1 MSDTYKLQLRH
12 GAETKNFSTRDE
24 VIGYING
31 QLQYGGVSLLPYEP
45 ILFFYG
51 ADDAKNAII
60 MVGLP
65 EGKTQNGNSYFLVDT
80 ADLKAQIESL
90 DSQYDDILKSL
101 KAEDEKIWEAVNQE
115 SQDRIDA
122 DEAEAIARG
131 EKDAELE
138 NAIADETEARV
149 KKDEE
154 LQEAI
159 DFTKAD
165 LMSVIEACGL
175 VYNEMLAEGRVSY
188 TPDIHDEVIRDAKT
202 VAEAIDKISKFA
214 TKLGQDI
221 KFSVTNSDTVN
232 LILEPNEKDGGNT
245 LTAEVKIAGTEGLS
259 KKNFDNNIMGKTSEG
274 LYASVS
280 VEPSALNPNVLIF
293 RTSGYI
299 DGQFKVDAFETEVP
313 LAAYK
318 GDNGKNTGITVTV
331 DADKNLIS
339 GELNL
344 ASGSTNILKLEDGEY
359 VVEGTA
365 KNIKYKDTT
374 VLNALNTQSARLD
387 EIEDSITFVKAVN
400 VNGTETDTTNVTVE
414 KSVKGDFTVSS
425 DVRLS
430 TDKSIIVADGGL
442 KANISAA
449 FKKGTSTLLI
459 EVGNNEYAIDLSDL
473 AVSVLKGA
481 EYDAGTEELVL
492 EFIVGDVTKT
502 IRIPVGTLI
511 HDVEVDDTDTID
523 MTLRGVSGGP
533 NHISAA
539 IRVDNSHSD
548 NILTV
553 NSNGV
558 YVSKAFITEA
568 VNEESEARKAVDDE
582 LKAKID
588 KVTELA
594 NANKEAIVEEAN
606 TARAAE
612 NANAMAIEQEI
623 KDARAAEA
631 ANAKAIA
638 DNAKVIKENEKTIAD
653 EVLRASNAEQANANA
668 IIAEE
673 SRASAAELRNAEAI
687 ASEIN
692 RATEKEN
699 SLLEKIGDNTTKIN
713 ENKTAIAAEV
723 ERSTKADA
731 EIRSSVE
738 ANASAIDK
746 EVDRA
751 KTAEGEL
758 ATKVTTNTENIASV
772 QELAIKVDKALDAEI
787 IRAKAAEEANATAVM
802 AESNRAKAAEADLAS
817 KITTSTEDATAA
829 KELATKVDKALESEI
844 TRATAAEEANATA
857 IQSEMDR
864 AKTAEGEL
872 AAKIEKNTND
882 VTSAK
887 ELASNVD
894 KALDAE
900 IIRAKAAEADIAS
913 KITTSTED
921 ATSAKELAI
930 KVDKALDAEII
941 RAKAA
946 EGANATAIQSET
958 DRATHAEADLLEKIN
973 KNISDIQAVS
983 TEIGNIELRKEGD
996 LYYALYVQGVKHGE
1010 FIIPKDQFLK
1020 EVAYDSVKK
1029 ELVFV
1034 FITSVG
1040 EVTTKIS
1047 ISDLVDTYVAGEGLS
1062 LNGNMFSV
1070 DFAKVASVEKVND
1083 VSTKL
1088 ATTQNELK
1096 TVSDKVNSNT
1106 TVCTN
1111 LNYSLNNEINRAI
1124 AAEKVLTDAIAAEEA
1139 RATAAELE
1147 LRNATTSNANEIAAN
1162 KKAISDEQLRATTAE
1177 ASLNTS
1183 ITEVSGKV
1191 DSAKELLTASIK
1203 EESDRAKEAERV
1215 INARIDGQSQEISAI
1230 KTNLSN
1236 SITEQNAQLQT
1247 VKSELTSEINKKANI
1262 VDVYTKEE
1270 ILDKL
1275 SPYAKTSD
1283 VQSKLDEKLN
1293 VTDAQNIYA
1302 TKEALQK
1309 VKDDYA
1315 TNEKVDGLNDQ
1326 ITARLDNDED
1336 AIDNFNLSYNE
1347 ATSELAYTDKNG
1359 TVHTYKLYSGSL
1371 IKKGEFDPLS
1381 NSIVLTIENAG
1392 IESQITIPVSQ
1403 LLSDLSD
1410 KITANTNNIQKIN
1423 EAIAKLAK
1431 DWEVKS
1437 SATVDLSKST
1447 VGEKDILT
1455 ATVRVASSNKQ
1466 AIQSTGDGL
1475 YVSNDLEDY
1484 TCVFGAEGTISAQ
1497 TAISKLLEKSQM
1509 ENDFDARITANA
1521 NEIARLKA
1529 QVATNTDNIGTLKTD
1544 VQDTKSEVSSLKNQV
1559 GINTNEIAALKNQFN
1574 ELDTKV
1580 DALDGRLATAE
1591 GNITTLTTRIET
1603 VEGDIT
1609 VINGKL
1615 AGYETKFGEIDKAI
1629 EDLRALINGL
1639 IAGGGDITALSAEIE
1654 KIKTATGYN
1663 TYANPKNMSTRLDD
1677 IEANVGN
1684 NTTEINNIKNN
1695 MIGSKESPAEGS
1707 IWHEL
1712 NNIVDAGMF

>member
-90 DSQYDDILKSL
+90 DSQYDDILQSL

-138 NAIADETEARV
+138 KAIADETEARV

-221 KFSVTNSDTVN
+221 KFSVANSDTVN

-259 KKNFDNNIMGKTSEG
+259 KKNFDNNIIGKTSEG

-387 EIEDSITFVKAVN
+387 EIEDSIAFVKAVN

-638 DNAKVIKENEKTIAD
+638 DNAKAIKENEKAIAD

-673 SRASAAELRNAEAI
+673 SRASAAELKNAEAI
-687 ASEIN
+687 ASEIT

-699 SLLEKIGDNTTKIN
+699 SLLEKIGDNTAKIN

-731 EIRSSVE
+731 EIKSSVE

-758 ATKVTTNTENIASV
+758 ASKVTTNTENIASV
-772 QELAIKVDKALDAEI
+772 QELAANIDKALEVEVT
-787 IRAKAAEEANATAVM
+787 RAKAAEEANATA
-802 AESNRAKAAEADLAS
+802 
-817 KITTSTEDATAA
+817 
-829 KELATKVDKALESEI
+829 
-844 TRATAAEEANATA
+844 
-857 IQSEMDR
+857 IQTEMDR

-1062 LNGNMFSV
+1062 LNGNVFSV
-1070 DFAKVASVEKVND
+1070 DFTKVATVEKVND

-1096 TVSDKVNSNT
+1096 TVSGKVDSNT

-1111 LNYSLNNEINRAI
+1111 LNYSLNNEINRAT
-1124 AAEKVLTDAIAAEEA
+1124 AAEKVLTDAIAAEET

-1147 LRNATTSNANEIAAN
+1147 LRNAITSNANEIAAN

-1215 INARIDGQSQEISAI
+1215 INASIDGQSQEISAI

-1247 VKSELTSEINKKANI
+1247 VKSELTAEINKKANI

-1275 SPYAKTSD
+1275 SPYAKTAD

-1315 TNEKVDGLNDQ
+1315 TNEKVDGLNAQ

-1336 AIDNFNLSYNE
+1336 AIDNFNLTYNE

-1484 TCVFGAEGTISAQ
+1484 TCVFGSEGTISAQ

-1509 ENDFDARITANA
+1509 
-1521 NEIARLKA
+1521 
-1529 QVATNTDNIGTLKTD
+1529 
-1544 VQDTKSEVSSLKNQV
+1544 
-1559 GINTNEIAALKNQFN
+1559 
-1574 ELDTKV
+1574 
-1580 DALDGRLATAE
+1580 
-1591 GNITTLTTRIET
+1591 
-1603 VEGDIT
+1603 
-1609 VINGKL
+1609 
-1615 AGYETKFGEIDKAI
+1615 
-1629 EDLRALINGL
+1629 
-1639 IAGGGDITALSAEIE
+1639 
-1654 KIKTATGYN
+1654 
-1663 TYANPKNMSTRLDD
+1663 
-1677 IEANVGN
+1677 
-1684 NTTEINNIKNN
+1684 
-1695 MIGSKESPAEGS
+1695 
-1707 IWHEL
+1707 
-1712 NNIVDAGMF
+1712 

>member
-1 MSDTYKLQLRH
+1 MNDTYKLQLRH
-12 GAETKNFSTRDE
+12 GAETRNFSTRDE

-51 ADDAKNAII
+51 ADNAKNAII

-65 EGKTQNGNSYFLVDT
+65 EGKTQEGKSYFLVDT
-80 ADLKAQIESL
+80 ADLKEQIESL
-90 DSQYDDILKSL
+90 DAQYEEILQAL
-101 KAEDEKIWEAVNQE
+101 KDEDKKIWDAVKQE
-115 SQDRIDA
+115 RQDRIAA
-122 DEAEAIARG
+122 DEAEAIARE
-131 EKDAELE
+131 EKDTELE
-138 NAIADETEARV
+138 TAIADETETRIN
-149 KKDEE
+149 KDKE
-154 LQEAI
+154 LKDAI

-175 VYNEMLAEGRVSY
+175 VYNEKLAEGRVSY
-188 TPDIHDEVIRDAKT
+188 TPDTHDEVIRDAKNVT
-202 VAEAIDKISKFA
+202 EAIDKISKFA
-214 TKLGQDI
+214 IKLGQGI
-221 KFSVTNSDTVN
+221 KLSVANTDTVN
-232 LILEPNEKDGGNT
+232 LTIEENGKEGGST
-245 LTAEVKIAGTEGLS
+245 LTAEVNIAGTEGLS
-259 KKNFDNNIMGKTSEG
+259 KKNYDNNIIGKTAEG

-280 VEPSALNPNVLIF
+280 VEPSVSNPNILVF
-293 RTSGYI
+293 TTSGYI

-313 LAAYK
+313 LAVYK
-318 GDNGKNTGITVTV
+318 GDTGKNTGITVTV
-331 DADKNLIS
+331 DTDKNIIS

-344 ASGSTNILKLEDGEY
+344 ASDETNILKLEDGEY
-359 VVEGTA
+359 IVEGTA
-365 KNIKYKDTT
+365 KNIKYKNTN
-374 VLNALNTQSARLD
+374 VLNALNSQSARLD
-387 EIEDSITFVKAVN
+387 EIEDSIALVKAVDIK
-400 VNGTETDTTNVTVE
+400 GSETDTANVIVE

-425 DVRLS
+425 NVRLS
-430 TDKSIIVADGGL
+430 NDKSIIISDGGL
-442 KANISAA
+442 KANISAT

-459 EVGNNEYAIDLSDL
+459 SVGNNEYAVDLSDL
-473 AVSVLKGA
+473 AVSVLKKG
-481 EYDAGTEELVL
+481 EYDTETEELVL
-492 EFIVGDVTKT
+492 EFIVGDTTK
-502 IRIPVGTLI
+502 IVRIPVGSLI
-511 HDVEVDDTDTID
+511 HDIEVDDTDTID

-533 NHISAA
+533 NHISAEL
-539 IRVDNSHSD
+539 RVDNTHSD

-553 NSNGV
+553 SSNGA
-558 YVSKAFITEA
+558 YVSKAFITDA
-568 VNEESEARKAVDDE
+568 VNAESNERKAADEE
-582 LKAKID
+582 LKSKID

-594 NANKEAIVEEAN
+594 NANKEAIISEAN

-612 NANAMAIEQEI
+612 T
-623 KDARAAEA
+623 

-638 DNAKVIKENEKTIAD
+638 DNA
-653 EVLRASNAEQANANA
+653 NA
-668 IIAEE
+668 IASEVT
-673 SRASAAELRNAEAI
+673 RATAAEAKNAEAI

-692 RATEKEN
+692 RATEKEGD
-699 SLLEKIGDNTTKIN
+699 LLEKIDDNTIIIN

-731 EIRSSVE
+731 ELKSSVD
-738 ANASAIDK
+738 ANASAIDR
-746 EVDRA
+746 ESDRA
-751 KTAEGEL
+751 KTAEAELTSKVTKNTEDIASTKEL
-758 ATKVTTNTENIASV
+758 AINVDKALESEVIRAKAAEEANANAVLTETNRAKTAEAELASKVTTNTEDITSAKELITNI
-772 QELAIKVDKALDAEI
+772 DKALESEV
-787 IRAKAAEEANATAVM
+787 IRAKAAEEANATA
-802 AESNRAKAAEADLAS
+802 
-817 KITTSTEDATAA
+817 IQTE
-829 KELATKVDKALESEI
+829 
-844 TRATAAEEANATA
+844 
-857 IQSEMDR
+857 
-864 AKTAEGEL
+864 
-872 AAKIEKNTND
+872 TN
-882 VTSAK
+882 
-887 ELASNVD
+887 
-894 KALDAE
+894 
-900 IIRAKAAEADIAS
+900 
-913 KITTSTED
+913 
-921 ATSAKELAI
+921 
-930 KVDKALDAEII
+930 
-941 RAKAA
+941 
-946 EGANATAIQSET
+946 
-958 DRATHAEADLLEKIN
+958 RATHAEEDLLEKIN
-973 KNISDIQAVS
+973 KNISDILTVS

-996 LYYALYVQGVKHGE
+996 LSYALYVSGTKHGE
-1010 FIIPKDQFLK
+1010 FTIPQDQFLK
-1020 EVAYDSVKK
+1020 EVTYNTTTK

-1034 FITSVG
+1034 FNTSAG
-1040 EVTTKIS
+1040 EVTTRIS
-1047 ISDLVDTYVAGEGLS
+1047 ISDLIDTYVAGEGLT
-1062 LNGNMFSV
+1062 LNGNVFSV
-1070 DFAKVASVEKVND
+1070 NFAKVASVEKVND
-1083 VSTKL
+1083 VLTKL

-1096 TVSDKVNSNT
+1096 TVSDKVDSNT

-1111 LNYSLNNEINRAI
+1111 LNYLLNGEIDRAK
-1124 AAEKVLTDAIAAEEA
+1124 AAEQVLTDAIASEET
-1139 RATAAELE
+1139 RATAVELE
-1147 LRNATTSNANEIAAN
+1147 MKNAITSNGKEIAAN

-1191 DSAKELLTASIK
+1191 DSTKDLLAASIK

-1215 INARIDGQSQEISAI
+1215 INTSIDGQGQKISAVET
-1230 KTNLSN
+1230 KLDN
-1236 SITEQNAQLQT
+1236 SITEQGTQLKNA
-1247 VKSELTSEINKKANI
+1247 KDELTAEINKKANI

-1275 SPYAKTSD
+1275 STYAKTSD

-1302 TKEALQK
+1302 TKEALQT
-1309 VKDDYA
+1309 VKDNYA
-1315 TNEKVDGLNDQ
+1315 TNEKVDGLNGQ
-1326 ITARLDNDED
+1326 ITARLDKDED
-1336 AIDNFNLSYNE
+1336 AIDNFNLAYNE
-1347 ATSELAYTDKNG
+1347 ATSELVYTDKNG

-1410 KITANTNNIQKIN
+1410 KITANANNIQKIN

-1437 SATVDLSKST
+1437 SATVELSKST
-1447 VGEKDILT
+1447 AGEKDTLT

-1544 VQDTKSEVSSLKNQV
+1544 VQDTKSEVSSLKTQV
-1559 GINTNEIAALKNQFN
+1559 TTNTNEIAALKNQFN

-1580 DALDGRLATAE
+1580 DAFDGRLATAE
-1591 GNITTLTTRIET
+1591 GNITTLTTQIAT
-1603 VEGDIT
+1603 VEGNITDIK
-1609 VINGKL
+1609 NKL
-1615 AGYETKFGEIDKAI
+1615 AEHDEKFAKMNSKI
-1629 EDLRALINGL
+1629 EALTTLINNL
-1639 IAGGGDITALSAEIE
+1639 VGGDVKALSAEIE

-1712 NNIVDAGMF
+1712 NNIIDAGTF

>member
-1 MSDTYKLQLRH
+1 MNDTYKLQLRH
-12 GAETKNFSTRDE
+12 GAETRNFSTRDE

-51 ADDAKNAII
+51 ADNAKNAII

-65 EGKTQNGNSYFLVDT
+65 EGKTQEGKSYFLVDT
-80 ADLKAQIESL
+80 ADLKEQIESL
-90 DSQYDDILKSL
+90 DAQYEEILQAL
-101 KAEDEKIWEAVNQE
+101 KDEDKKIWDAVKQE
-115 SQDRIDA
+115 RQDRIAA

-131 EKDAELE
+131 KKDTELE
-138 NAIADETEARV
+138 TAIADETETRIN
-149 KKDEE
+149 KDKE
-154 LQEAI
+154 LKDAI

-175 VYNEMLAEGRVSY
+175 VYNERLAEGRVSY
-188 TPDIHDEVIRDAKT
+188 TPDIHDEVIRDAKNIT
-202 VAEAIDKISKFA
+202 EAIDKISKFA
-214 TKLGQDI
+214 AKLGQDI
-221 KFSVTNSDTVN
+221 KLSVANTDTVN
-232 LILEPNEKDGGNT
+232 LTIEENGKEGGNT
-245 LTAEVKIAGTEGLS
+245 LTAEVNIAGTEGLS
-259 KKNFDNNIMGKTSEG
+259 KKNYDNNIIGKTAEG

-280 VEPSALNPNVLIF
+280 VEPSVSNPNILVF
-293 RTSGYI
+293 TTSGYI

-313 LAAYK
+313 LAVYK
-318 GDNGKNTGITVTV
+318 GDTGKNTGITVTV
-331 DADKNLIS
+331 DTDKNIIS

-344 ASGSTNILKLEDGEY
+344 ASDETNILKLEDGEY
-359 VVEGTA
+359 IVEGTA
-365 KNIKYKDTT
+365 KNIKYKNTN
-374 VLNALNTQSARLD
+374 VLNALNSQSARLD
-387 EIEDSITFVKAVN
+387 EIEDSIALVKAVDIK
-400 VNGTETDTTNVTVE
+400 GTETDTANVIVE

-425 DVRLS
+425 NVRLS
-430 TDKSIIVADGGL
+430 NDKSIIISDGGL
-442 KANISAA
+442 KANISAT

-459 EVGNNEYAIDLSDL
+459 SVGNNEYAVDLSDL
-473 AVSVLKGA
+473 AVSVLKKG
-481 EYDAGTEELVL
+481 EYDTETEELVL
-492 EFIVGDVTKT
+492 EFIVGDTTK
-502 IRIPVGTLI
+502 IVRIPVGSLI
-511 HDVEVDDTDTID
+511 HDIEVDDTDTID
-523 MTLRGVSGGP
+523 MTLRSVSGGP
-533 NHISAA
+533 NHISAEL
-539 IRVDNSHSD
+539 RVDNTHSD

-553 NSNGV
+553 SSNGA
-558 YVSKAFITEA
+558 YVSKAFITDA
-568 VNEESEARKAVDDE
+568 VNAESNERKAADEE
-582 LKAKID
+582 LKSKID

-594 NANKEAIVEEAN
+594 NANKEAIISEAN

-612 NANAMAIEQEI
+612 T
-623 KDARAAEA
+623 

-638 DNAKVIKENEKTIAD
+638 DNA
-653 EVLRASNAEQANANA
+653 NA
-668 IIAEE
+668 IASEVT
-673 SRASAAELRNAEAI
+673 RATAAEAKNAEAI

-692 RATEKEN
+692 RATEKEGD
-699 SLLEKIGDNTTKIN
+699 LLEKIDDNTIIIN

-731 EIRSSVE
+731 ELKSSVD
-738 ANASAIDK
+738 ANASAIDR
-746 EVDRA
+746 ESDRA
-751 KTAEGEL
+751 KTAEAEL
-758 ATKVTTNTENIASV
+758 TSKVTKNTEDIASTK
-772 QELAIKVDKALDAEI
+772 ELAINVDKALESEV
-787 IRAKAAEEANATAVM
+787 IRAKAAEEANATA
-802 AESNRAKAAEADLAS
+802 
-817 KITTSTEDATAA
+817 IQTE
-829 KELATKVDKALESEI
+829 
-844 TRATAAEEANATA
+844 
-857 IQSEMDR
+857 
-864 AKTAEGEL
+864 
-872 AAKIEKNTND
+872 TN
-882 VTSAK
+882 
-887 ELASNVD
+887 
-894 KALDAE
+894 
-900 IIRAKAAEADIAS
+900 
-913 KITTSTED
+913 
-921 ATSAKELAI
+921 
-930 KVDKALDAEII
+930 
-941 RAKAA
+941 
-946 EGANATAIQSET
+946 
-958 DRATHAEADLLEKIN
+958 RATHAEEDLLEKIN
-973 KNISDIQAVS
+973 KNISDILTVS

-996 LYYALYVQGVKHGE
+996 LSYALYVSGTKHGE
-1010 FIIPKDQFLK
+1010 FTIPQDQFLK
-1020 EVAYDSVKK
+1020 EVTYNTTTK

-1034 FITSVG
+1034 FNTSAG
-1040 EVTTKIS
+1040 EVTTRIS
-1047 ISDLVDTYVAGEGLS
+1047 ISDLIDTYVAGEGLT
-1062 LNGNMFSV
+1062 LNGNVFSV
-1070 DFAKVASVEKVND
+1070 NFAKVASVEKVNE
-1083 VSTKL
+1083 VLTKL

-1096 TVSDKVNSNT
+1096 TVSDKVDSNT

-1111 LNYSLNNEINRAI
+1111 LNYLLNGEINRAK
-1124 AAEKVLTDAIAAEEA
+1124 AAEQVLTDAIASEET
-1139 RATAAELE
+1139 RATAVELE
-1147 LRNATTSNANEIAAN
+1147 MKNAITSNGKEIAAN

-1191 DSAKELLTASIK
+1191 DSTKDLLAASIK

-1215 INARIDGQSQEISAI
+1215 INTSIDGQGQKISAVET
-1230 KTNLSN
+1230 KLDN
-1236 SITEQNAQLQT
+1236 SITEQGAQL
-1247 VKSELTSEINKKANI
+1247 KNAKDELTAEINKKANI

-1275 SPYAKTSD
+1275 STYAKTSD

-1302 TKEALQK
+1302 TKEALQT
-1309 VKDDYA
+1309 VKDNYA
-1315 TNEKVDGLNDQ
+1315 TNEKVDGLNGQ
-1326 ITARLDNDED
+1326 ITARLDKDED
-1336 AIDNFNLSYNE
+1336 AIDNFNLAYNE
-1347 ATSELAYTDKNG
+1347 ATSELVYTDKNG

-1410 KITANTNNIQKIN
+1410 KITANANNIQKIN

-1437 SATVDLSKST
+1437 SATVELSKST
-1447 VGEKDILT
+1447 AGEKDALT

-1497 TAISKLLEKSQM
+1497 TAISKLLVKSQM

-1559 GINTNEIAALKNQFN
+1559 TTNTNEIAALKNQFN

-1580 DALDGRLATAE
+1580 DALDGRLTTAE

-1609 VINGKL
+1609 EINDKL

-1629 EDLRALINGL
+1629 EDLRALINNLVDGNVK
-1639 IAGGGDITALSAEIE
+1639 ALSAEIE